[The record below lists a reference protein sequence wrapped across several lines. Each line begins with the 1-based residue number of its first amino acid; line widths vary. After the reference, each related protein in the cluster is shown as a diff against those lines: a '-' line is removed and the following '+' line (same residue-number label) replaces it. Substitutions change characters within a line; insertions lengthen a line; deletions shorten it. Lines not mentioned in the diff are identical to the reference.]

1 MAILIVTGAIVFLCL
16 LANLVFYI
24 IVLIK
29 LFKKEGP
36 ILGIVGILCGFF
48 TFIWGWIKH
57 KQLEL
62 SKVML
67 IWTITIIVP
76 PVLAIGIPFIAPG
89 VNIKQQLTSKSIPG
103 ITKKPAQQ
111 VRIKKAVP
119 RQKISKTKRLPAKAT
134 APKKAVDYD
143 AEIKKLDALIKKDS
157 KNIGAFYNRG
167 WMYASK
173 GDVQKAIADYSQVI
187 EIDEEFGDAYY
198 NRGLLYIKM
207 KRDEQAVRDF
217 SKAIEFDSRA
227 FDAYCNRGN
236 VHFKMGKGDLA
247 IKDYTAALKI
257 KPNDG
262 ELYHNRSVVYLSIG
276 KKSEAA
282 ADSKKAAQLR
292 KKEKVKPLKVE
303 GKKAVRTGTSLKPSS
318 VAWRKDL
325 KGVKIPD
332 VSAGGMIHGE
342 VFFVESSKIENGI
355 LTIRD
360 GKDFFPDHAVTI
372 FLFLKGESPEG
383 KSYNIA
389 STSGFGSPHIHMKW
403 RPKNSKTPK
412 SRVFMKGYSMR
423 LEFGK
428 TQDGKLPGKIYL
440 CMPDEMKSYLAGS
453 FTAIA
458 KKEKNTKRPTSKE

>member
-1 MAILIVTGAIVFLCL
+1 MAILVMAAIVFLCL
-16 LANLVFYI
+16 LANLVLYI

-62 SKVML
+62 TKIML

-76 PVLAIGIPFIAPG
+76 PVLAVGIPFLAPG
-89 VNIKQQLTSKSIPG
+89 VNIKHYLSLKSVPG
-103 ITKKPAQQ
+103 ITQKPAEQ

-119 RQKISKTKRLPAKAT
+119 RQKISKIKRLPAKAT

-143 AEIKKLDALIKKDS
+143 AEIKKVDDLIKKDS

-198 NRGLLYIKM
+198 NRGLLYAKM

-236 VHFKMGKGDLA
+236 IHFKMGKGDLA

-262 ELYHNRSVVYLSIG
+262 ELYHNRGIVYLSIG

-282 ADSKKAAQLR
+282 ADSKKAAQL
-292 KKEKVKPLKVE
+292 LGKVE
-303 GKKAVRTGTSLKPSS
+303 AKPLKPSS

-332 VSAGGMIHGE
+332 VSARGMIHGE

-372 FLFLKGESPEG
+372 FLFLKGESPDG
-383 KSYNIA
+383 KSYDIA

-458 KKEKNTKRPTSKE
+458 KKEKKTKRPTSKE